1 MTLEYICTKVCRW
14 PKRPIWM
21 GGCPS
26 FQTVKQLQAL
36 LFLPQKNLHPA
47 FKKFPLQFTCAPST
61 RSEWRERERERERE
75 GNCESSLPNNT
86 TKQSGHGFRVI
97 VNWASKVVA
106 LDFASLCSVI
116 GPKITALPF
125 LGQFVSFYFE
135 FWLGSSDFSIVLIG
149 HWYFFDFGFKTINIE
164 ICFNP
169 YSRVQQANWLAFVFP
184 LIFLCH
190 DPRIILWF
198 NLLTPKSD

>member
-1 MTLEYICTKVCRW
+1 MVVPVFKQSSSYKCCYSSHRRIYTQHSK
-14 PKRPIWM
+14 
-21 GGCPS
+21 S
-26 FQTVKQLQAL
+26 FPCSL
-36 LFLPQKNLHPA
+36 LVPPLPGQ
-47 FKKFPLQFTCAPST
+47 SG
-61 RSEWRERERERERE
+61 ERE

-116 GPKITALPF
+116 GPKITTLLF

-149 HWYFFDFGFKTINIE
+149 HWYFFDFGFKMINIE
-164 ICFNP
+164 ICFNS
-169 YSRVQQANWLAFVFP
+169 YSRVQQANWLTFVFP

-190 DPRIILWF
+190 DPRIMNRNNNRKREYS
-198 NLLTPKSD
+198 NLSSESYYLNLTANSQNLFQGNV